1 MLNTSMYKATIKT
14 PIIIPITTIISGSII
29 IERHLTRVSN
39 SFIHILYIYF
49 GIKLFFIIV
58 LIKEAVIASFV
69 FFVTAKIS
77 VFLISTIQSC
87 IF

>member
-1 MLNTSMYKATIKT
+1 MLNISMYKATIKT
-14 PIIIPITTIISGSII
+14 PIIIPITTIISSSII

-39 SFIHILYIYF
+39 SFIHILA
-49 GIKLFFIIV
+49 IKFFFVIV
-58 LIKEAVIASFV
+58 RIKEAAIASFV

-77 VFLISTIQSC
+77 VFLILTIQSC

>member
-14 PIIIPITTIISGSII
+14 PIIIPITTIISSSII

-39 SFIHILYIYF
+39 FFIYILYIYF

-58 LIKEAVIASFV
+58 SIKEAAIASFV
-69 FFVTAKIS
+69 FFVTAKFPFS
-77 VFLISTIQSC
+77 
-87 IF
+87 

>member
-14 PIIIPITTIISGSII
+14 PIIIPITTIISSSII
-29 IERHLTRVSN
+29 IERHLTRVSK
-39 SFIHILYIYF
+39 FFYIYF

-58 LIKEAVIASFV
+58 SIKEAVIASFV

-87 IF
+87 LF

>member
-29 IERHLTRVSN
+29 IERHLTRVSK
-39 SFIHILYIYF
+39 FFYIYF

-58 LIKEAVIASFV
+58 SIKEAVIASFV